1 MVIYMKKLSAVIL
14 VFAVVLS
21 AFTACSG
28 KNDSA
33 SPPEISTT
41 IMDEVAT
48 SYINQSAEGKT
59 VVYETSNRETLRLDI
74 CNPDGS
80 LKYTEEYLYDQFG
93 SVYGYTYY
101 NKDGV
106 FVASYLFAGEKTGY
120 FNEDGSP
127 MHENEFSQKMDVIGV
142 VGS

>member
-1 MVIYMKKLSAVIL
+1 MKKLSVFILIFTVVIT
-14 VFAVVLS
+14 V
-21 AFTACSG
+21 FTACSSKSEAPRPTTPTTKMG
-28 KNDSA
+28 
-33 SPPEISTT
+33 EI
-41 IMDEVAT
+41 AT

-59 VVYETSNRETLRLDI
+59 VVYETSNRETLKLDI
-74 CNPDGS
+74 CDQDGN
-80 LKYTEEYLYDQFG
+80 LKYTEEYLYDQYG

-127 MHENEFSQKMDVIGV
+127 MHENEFAQKMDAIGV

>member
-1 MVIYMKKLSAVIL
+1 MKKLSVFILIFTVVIT
-14 VFAVVLS
+14 V
-21 AFTACSG
+21 FTACSSKSEAPRPTTPTTKMG
-28 KNDSA
+28 
-33 SPPEISTT
+33 EI
-41 IMDEVAT
+41 AT

-59 VVYETSNRETLRLDI
+59 VVYETSNRETLKLDV
-74 CNPDGS
+74 CDPDGN
-80 LKYTEEYLYDQFG
+80 LKYTEEYLYDQYG

-127 MHENEFSQKMDVIGV
+127 MHENEFAQKMDVIGV

>member
-1 MVIYMKKLSAVIL
+1 MKKLSVFILIFTVVIT
-14 VFAVVLS
+14 V
-21 AFTACSG
+21 FTACSSKSEAPRPTTPTTKMG
-28 KNDSA
+28 
-33 SPPEISTT
+33 EI
-41 IMDEVAT
+41 AT

-59 VVYETSNRETLRLDI
+59 VVYETSNRETLKLDV
-74 CNPDGS
+74 CDPDGN
-80 LKYTEEYLYDQFG
+80 LKYTEEYLYDQYG

-127 MHENEFSQKMDVIGV
+127 MHENEFAQKMDAIGV